1 MLAGALDEIV
11 EQSKRASEIVKRVR
25 AFINPKRGHYET
37 LAVDGVITHA
47 AALLEPE
54 LKQAGIALHLDLAD
68 GGVLVR
74 GDRVLL
80 EQVLVNLI
88 HNAMHAMQDRPRGRI
103 DVASRRVDQGV
114 RVTVSDQGPGIP
126 PEQLDQIFAPFF
138 TTRPDGLGLGL
149 NICRTIV
156 EAHGGCMTV
165 ENPADGGAAFS
176 FTLPIAP

>member
-1 MLAGALDEIV
+1 
-11 EQSKRASEIVKRVR
+11 VR
-25 AFINPKRGHYET
+25 AFINPKRGHYEN
-37 LAVDGVITHA
+37 LAVDGVIAHA
-47 AALLEPE
+47 AVLLEPE
-54 LKQAGIALHLDLAD
+54 LKQAGIALQLSLDAGD
-68 GGVLVR
+68 TLVR

-103 DVASRRVDQGV
+103 DVASRRVDTGV

-165 ENPADGGAAFS
+165 DNPAGGGAAFS